1 MQSFINDMSANPI
14 IKLFL
19 IFMLL
24 DVLLGSIRAIKERN
38 WNSTVGINGMLRKAG
53 MICSIL
59 CLALADMVI
68 SLNLLGFVPEAVLGA
83 MNLKRVGLCELFGI
97 MFILYEATSILKNMA
112 IIDMP
117 VSKKF
122 NKKIQDL
129 LKKMTSELDNKKK

>member
-1 MQSFINDMSANPI
+1 MQSFINDMSLNPI
-14 IKLFL
+14 VKLFL
-19 IFMLL
+19 IFLLL
-24 DVLLGSIRAIKERN
+24 DILLGSIRAIKEKN

-59 CLALADMVI
+59 CLALADMVVN
-68 SLNLLGFVPEAVLGA
+68 LNLLAFVPEAVLQA
-83 MNLKRVGLCELFGI
+83 MSLQRVGMCEMFGI

-117 VSKKF
+117 VSKKL
-122 NKKIQDL
+122 NKKIQEL

>member
-1 MQSFINDMSANPI
+1 MQNFINSISGNPI
-14 IKLFL
+14 VKLFL
-19 IFMLL
+19 IFLLL

-59 CLALADMVI
+59 CLSLADIVVN
-68 SLNLLGFVPEAVLGA
+68 LNLLGFVPEAVLSA
-83 MNLKRVGLCELFGI
+83 MSLQRVGLCEMFGI

-112 IIDMP
+112 IIDIP
-117 VSKKF
+117 VSKKL
-122 NKKIQDL
+122 NKKIQEL

>member
-1 MQSFINDMSANPI
+1 MQNFINDMSGNPI
-14 IKLFL
+14 VKLFS
-19 IFMLL
+19 IFLLL

-38 WNSTVGINGMLRKAG
+38 WNSTVGINGMLRKTG

-59 CLALADMVI
+59 CLALADNVMNF
-68 SLNLLGFVPEAVLGA
+68 NLLGMVPEVVLQA
-83 MNLKRVGLCELFGI
+83 MGLQRVGLSEMFGI

-122 NKKIQDL
+122 NKKVQET